1 MQFLLDYPIKGM
13 QLDVFFSKKQQSG
26 KFLFFFF
33 LYLKFYILVLLLHLS
48 NFS

>member
-26 KFLFFFF
+26 KFYIFF
-33 LYLKFYILVLLLHLS
+33 LFVLEILHPS
-48 NFS
+48 ASPPS